1 MKQTSLSHDR
11 DDKVSRVSKEEL
23 FETHDIAETV
33 DAGMVP
39 MPEVIVIRSKKKADS
54 LLYGSGFTKLVG
66 VSYVASLSVVQDLFA
81 NGYEEIELV
90 VGEDFSEEFK
100 KELKGKDKDTVLEM
114 ARKVADGKLRLFFPQ
129 KKPDH
134 SKLYIL
140 SKPGHVRLMNGSA
153 NLTESALMGDLI
165 AAKGARNGW
174 SGVVILGA
182 IRDSAEIAE
191 IDFGAKALGVNPAKS
206 SKEGTGAVDEP
217 VEFGGVTFTPG
228 DWIYCDEDGILV
240 APEPLT

>member
-1 MKQTSLSHDR
+1 MSWATTDLYDEHEGNVQTCSVQFR
-11 DDKVSRVSKEEL
+11 DFGGKTKFCGPIRTVHCFRDNQL
-23 FETHDIAETV
+23 FRALLDEPGDGAVVVV
-33 DAGMVP
+33 DG
-39 MPEVIVIRSKKKADS
+39 
-54 LLYGSGFTKLVG
+54 G
-66 VSYVASLSVVQDLFA
+66 AS
-81 NGYEEIELV
+81 
-90 VGEDFSEEFK
+90 
-100 KELKGKDKDTVLEM
+100 
-114 ARKVADGKLRLFFPQ
+114 
-129 KKPDH
+129 
-134 SKLYIL
+134 
-140 SKPGHVRLMNGSA
+140 
-153 NLTESALMGDLI
+153 TESALMGDLI

-206 SKEGTGAVDEP
+206 SKEGTGAVDEA